1 MEFLATARRAGIPLP
16 LREGAGG
23 GFLAATIWLAIAGC
37 QTPHLAPS
45 GPVPQEG
52 SAELVRFIGDQ
63 AFVTAEPG
71 YRAIYALA
79 KGEAFSGDFAALTDR
94 MRADRLIG
102 QDWNYAP
109 DRCLDRATVAFMIC
123 RACKIESG
131 VNWRLTG
138 LGRYAWREL
147 QFLRIAGDGSEY
159 PLVSGGEFVGLLSR
173 AEDYLDRTKRGTPPV
188 KLGPRL

>member
-1 MEFLATARRAGIPLP
+1 LIAALLLAL
-16 LREGAGG
+16 
-23 GFLAATIWLAIAGC
+23 AGC

-45 GPVPQEG
+45 GPVPQQG

-63 AFVTAEPG
+63 AFITAEPG

-79 KGEAFSGDFAALTDR
+79 KGAAFSGDFAALMDQ

-102 QDWNYAP
+102 RDWNYAP

-147 QFLRIAGDGSEY
+147 QFLGIAGGGSEY

-173 AEDYLDRTKRGTPPV
+173 AEEYRERTDKAGAPV
-188 KLGPRL
+188 RLGPRP